1 MNDETRRTAPP
12 VLRLA
17 AKNFRAY
24 AWINCKVAF
33 VFACLAFLVCLFTGY
48 NSALSGKRETLEQ
61 TTLSARYVC
70 ITSTAEK
77 NFPRDFAEEYFPGQE
92 GVGFWR
98 QRTYLYLNNRLHL
111 NLSDAICRYITF
123 TAEGEELAPLDDTLK
138 INCYAASFPFTDD
151 DRAELLARTGS
162 DEILIGRRPQT
173 EDEIVLAE
181 PLLENYGL
189 GQDFL
194 GKEVSIQVPG
204 DSAPLFGG
212 KVVGIVKKGY
222 YELSGHDNWHS
233 SYLPVVMVCDGHP
246 VFKKVGSAYSVAFT
260 LDRLYTRE
268 EAKAIAEDVV
278 DRFKT
283 AVTITYGGQAET
295 TALWMLDNVLIL
307 ANTLYVII
315 GSSLAVGLVLT
326 VFLMMGKYMKVLA
339 RAGGMFLAY
348 GMPRGGL
355 VRLLLVQLLLLA
367 AISVPM
373 SALLTVAGYFV
384 IGAAMF
390 AVTGIAME
398 ITAQK
403 LFLMLAVGLAI
414 VAVLSLTFF
423 LVMAVRLGKRS
434 IRELLVTE
442 VN

>member
-1 MNDETRRTAPP
+1 MNDETRSGRIP

-48 NSALSGKRETLEQ
+48 NSALSGKREQLE
-61 TTLSARYVC
+61 TAALSARYVC
-70 ITSTAEK
+70 LTSTTEK
-77 NFPRDFAEEYFPGQE
+77 NFPWDFAEEYFPGQE
-92 GVGFWR
+92 GIGFWR
-98 QRTYLYLNNRLHL
+98 QRTHLYLNNRLHL
-111 NLSDAICRYITF
+111 NLSDAICRYVTF
-123 TAEGEELAPLDDTLK
+123 TAEGEELTPQDDTLK
-138 INCYAASFPFTDD
+138 INCYAASYPFTEDD
-151 DRAELLARTGS
+151 KAELLARTGS
-162 DEILIGRRPQT
+162 DEILIGRLPQT
-173 EDEIVLAE
+173 EEEIVLAE
-181 PLLENYGL
+181 PFLENYGL

-194 GKEVSIQVPG
+194 GKEVSVQVKG
-204 DSAPLFGG
+204 DKAPLFGG
-212 KVVGIVKKGY
+212 KLVGIVKKEY
-222 YELSGHDNWHS
+222 YALSGHNDWHS

-246 VFKKVGSAYSVAFT
+246 VFKKSGAVYSVAFT

-268 EAKAIAEDVV
+268 EAKTIAADVAA
-278 DRFKT
+278 RFKS
-283 AVTITYGGQAET
+283 AVTVTYGGSRQT

-326 VFLMMGKYMKVLA
+326 VFLMMGKYMKVFA

-348 GMPRGGL
+348 GIPRKHL
-355 VRLLLVQLLLLA
+355 ILLLFAQLMILA

-373 SALLTVAGYFV
+373 SAILSVLGYVV

-390 AVTGIAME
+390 ATTGVAME

-403 LFLMLAVGLAI
+403 LLLMLIVGI
-414 VAVLSLTFF
+414 VIVVAVSLFIF
-423 LVMAVRLGKRS
+423 LLMVLRLGKKS

>member
-1 MNDETRRTAPP
+1 MSEEKGNVP

-48 NSALSGKRETLEQ
+48 NSALAGKREALET

-70 ITSTAEK
+70 LTSTTEK
-77 NFPRDFAEEYFPGQE
+77 NFPWDFAEEYFPGQE
-92 GVGFWR
+92 GIGFWR
-98 QRTYLYLNNRLHL
+98 QRTYLYMNERLHL
-111 NLSDAICRYITF
+111 NLSDAICRYIVF
-123 TAEGEELAPLDDTLK
+123 TAEGEELAPRDDTLK
-138 INCYAASFPFTDD
+138 INCYAASYPFTEDD
-151 DRAELLARTGS
+151 KAELLARTGS
-162 DEILIGRRPQT
+162 DEILIGRVPQT

-181 PLLENYGL
+181 PFLENYGL

-194 GKEVSIQVPG
+194 GKEVSVQVTG

-212 KVVGIVKKGY
+212 TLVGIVKKEY
-222 YELSGHDNWHS
+222 YGLSGHDDWTH
-233 SYLPVVMVCDGHP
+233 SYLPVTMVCDGHP
-246 VFKKVGSAYSVAFT
+246 LFKKTGSVYSVAFK

-268 EAKAIAEDVV
+268 EAKTIADDVV
-278 DRFKT
+278 GRFKS
-283 AVTITYGGQAET
+283 AVTITYGGNRQT
-295 TALWMLDNVLIL
+295 TALWMLENVLIL

-326 VFLMMGKYMKVLA
+326 VFLMMGKYMKVFA
-339 RAGGMFLAY
+339 RAGGMFLTY
-348 GMPRGGL
+348 GLPQKKL
-355 VRLLLVQLLLLA
+355 ILLLFTQLMLLA

-373 SALLTVAGYFV
+373 SAFLSVLGYFV

-390 AVTGIAME
+390 AATGVAME
-398 ITAQK
+398 ITVEK
-403 LFLMLAVGLAI
+403 FLLMLIIGIVI
-414 VAVLSLTFF
+414 VVAVSLFIF
-423 LVMAVRLGKRS
+423 LLMVLRLRKRS